1 MPSTTTGLNI
11 KNREVLRLAEEVA
24 QLAGE
29 TKTEAIRKAL
39 LDRKRN
45 LGGDM
50 RNRTERL
57 DNWLKSFWASMPPDI
72 DRSPVT
78 KEEEADILGYG
89 PGGV

>member
-1 MPSTTTGLNI
+1 MPIKTGLNI
-11 KNREVLRLAEEVA
+11 KNREVLQLAEEVA

-39 LDRKRN
+39 LDRKLH

-50 RNRTERL
+50 RNRAQRL
-57 DNWLKSFWASMPPDI
+57 DNWLKSFWASMPAGI